1 MRSTCVICL
10 GLLAPVAGHAT
21 PAQDALIAAMNES
34 DCNLTTAEANEV
46 MPRLGIS
53 RPEAI
58 ALSRKLMQDGVVTF
72 ADDEETLVLL
82 PPACTK

>member
-1 MRSTCVICL
+1 MRCVGVICV
-10 GLLAPVAGHAT
+10 GAFIPVMGQAT

-34 DCNLTTAEANEV
+34 DCTLTTAEANEV

-58 ALSRKLMQDGVVTF
+58 ALSRQMMRDGVVTF